1 MTRLDRLVREA
12 KRAMLGRGHSV
23 NRAHRFP
30 RGTRAVVR
38 CHRCPAQAVADAA
51 PPPNGVDLG
60 GDGLA
65 VQCRPA
71 DYDLAGTD
79 YQRTAAY
86 LDSPGGIF
94 IRRT

>member
-1 MTRLDRLVREA
+1 MPSPAEA
-12 KRAMLGRGHSV
+12 
-23 NRAHRFP
+23 P
-30 RGTRAVVR
+30 RGAAFEAVAALVARAR
-38 CHRCPAQAVADAA
+38 AAQAVADAA